1 MKKPLPINTNN
12 LSDNHFIIINLL
24 KNFYKEFNITPSTR
38 ALINYI
44 NTKNPELNL
53 NSIVFHELF
62 PNGIAQACLIAGLPK
77 SSRCL

>member
-44 NTKNPELNL
+44 NSKNPELKL
-53 NSIVFHELF
+53 NSIMFLELF
-62 PNGIAQACLIAGLPK
+62 PDGIAQACLIAGLPK